1 MKIGLTVIIVQMLIQ
16 ISNQNCTRQSKN
28 LNSLLKRNHQNVLS
42 YQSGALISSKNVN
55 YFQYKNDGVCLR
67 DGIYKTRPVGAPYT
81 SCGLGKQISITL
93 LQKYLLNTLKIWF
106 WDYDFLYNESTR
118 HFDVVVYAK
127 LDQGKNKIYEN
138 NFAISIMT
146 IEFDDQF
153 VEEFQVVNVGGNTYN
168 GNLHIIKVEA
178 YYKFS

>member
-1 MKIGLTVIIVQMLIQ
+1 MKIELTVIIVQMLIQ
-16 ISNQNCTRQSKN
+16 ISNQNCIRQSNN
-28 LNSLLKRNHQNVLS
+28 LNYLLKRNHQNVLS
-42 YQSGALISSKNVN
+42 YQSGALISSKN
-55 YFQYKNDGVCLR
+55 R
-67 DGIYKTRPVGAPYT
+67 WIYKTRPVGAPYT

-118 HFDVVVYAK
+118 HFDIVVYAK

-138 NFAISIMT
+138 KFAISLMT

-153 VEEFQVVNVGGNTYN
+153 VEEFQVVNVGGNTHN
-168 GNLHIIKVEA
+168 GNLNIIKVEA